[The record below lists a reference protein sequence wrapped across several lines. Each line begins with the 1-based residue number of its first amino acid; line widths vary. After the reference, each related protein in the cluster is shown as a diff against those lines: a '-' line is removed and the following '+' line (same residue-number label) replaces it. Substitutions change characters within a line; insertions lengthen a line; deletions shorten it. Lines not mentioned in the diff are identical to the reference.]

1 MQISKQTK
9 IGLFIITL
17 LGFIIFI
24 GFLNF
29 RGFHAKFY
37 NKTGKDLDS
46 LVIAGTL
53 IGDLKSDNSTK
64 SIDFKQF
71 VFDGDIPYEIISSK
85 IKNKKVEQLNWSDCG
100 TNIEA
105 QTKGSYTFDI
115 KKTLDENGK
124 TCLYLVEHNKKI
136 FWEEK

>member
-1 MQISKQTK
+1 MKISKKRK
-9 IGLFIITL
+9 IALFLITLLCIITL
-17 LGFIIFI
+17 ISY
-24 GFLNF
+24 LNF

-71 VFDGDIPYEIISSK
+71 VFDGNIPYEIISSK

-115 KKTLDENGK
+115 KKALDENGN
-124 TCLYLVEHNKKI
+124 TCLYLVEHNQRI
-136 FWEEK
+136 FWEK

>member
-1 MQISKQTK
+1 MPISKQIK

-17 LGFIIFI
+17 FSFIIFI
-24 GFLNF
+24 SFLNF
-29 RGFHAKFY
+29 SGFHAKFY
-37 NKTGKDLDS
+37 NKTGKNLDS

-53 IGDLKSDNSTK
+53 IGDLKSNNSTK

-100 TNIEA
+100 TNLEA
-105 QTKGSYTFDI
+105 QTKGTYTFDI
-115 KKTLDENGK
+115 KKALDENGN